1 MNYDFARNINQIV
14 ASMIKAYNEQ
24 TDTYIKEEA
33 DKILQEFLQMIEGK
47 VILSYSSQ
55 ITMISDDCLKEF
67 V

>member
-1 MNYDFARNINQIV
+1 MNYDFAKNINQIV
-14 ASMIKAYNEQ
+14 ANMIKAYNEQ

-33 DKILQEFLQMIEGK
+33 DKILEEFLQMIEGK

>member
-1 MNYDFARNINQIV
+1 MNYDFARNVNQIV

-33 DKILQEFLQMIEGK
+33 DKILEEFLQMIEGK